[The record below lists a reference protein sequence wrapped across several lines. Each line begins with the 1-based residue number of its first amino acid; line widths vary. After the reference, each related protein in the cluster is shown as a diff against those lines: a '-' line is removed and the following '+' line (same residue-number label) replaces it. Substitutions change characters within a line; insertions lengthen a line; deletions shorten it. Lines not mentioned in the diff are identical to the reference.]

1 MATNIYDIIDTGR
14 IPEAVRLLRKAAAP
28 YPAIMERLDS
38 VATTYRY
45 MRDYFLDGAQDDS
58 RERIYREILESLR
71 VVARLVSIER
81 RIPSDTSGYFAA
93 LRMERAHPTVLTD
106 MVEKYMADV
115 SRLRSEEDMN
125 GQADALRKEAE
136 QLLDRIFIRTRI
148 LSPDSSKELS
158 RLTDIL
164 IPHSKDH
171 APLVRQIVVA
181 RTLGALSFC
190 DKASLTFLLDLY
202 DGIPDERLSAVI
214 LTCIVLIL
222 NTWPRMEREN
232 PDLNQRL
239 GMFMDSIVSYTR
251 LRDVV
256 MTLIRTRDTDRVAR
270 KMKDDLIPSLMNTS
284 PEIMR
289 RLSEAGGVGEL
300 SDLEENPEWQKIIR
314 DSGI

>member
-125 GQADALRKEAE
+125 CSTG
-136 QLLDRIFIRTRI
+136 F
-148 LSPDSSKELS
+148 LSGP
-158 RLTDIL
+158 
-164 IPHSKDH
+164 
-171 APLVRQIVVA
+171 
-181 RTLGALSFC
+181 
-190 DKASLTFLLDLY
+190 
-202 DGIPDERLSAVI
+202 
-214 LTCIVLIL
+214 
-222 NTWPRMEREN
+222 
-232 PDLNQRL
+232 
-239 GMFMDSIVSYTR
+239 VS
-251 LRDVV
+251 
-256 MTLIRTRDTDRVAR
+256 
-270 KMKDDLIPSLMNTS
+270 
-284 PEIMR
+284 
-289 RLSEAGGVGEL
+289 
-300 SDLEENPEWQKIIR
+300 
-314 DSGI
+314 